1 MNKNIDNEILSEIS
15 NFLDSISQ
23 FEDYM
28 MENQFL
34 YYSLSEL
41 VILLRLSLQILKEKI
56 DRS

>member
-1 MNKNIDNEILSEIS
+1 MNKNNDNEILSEIS